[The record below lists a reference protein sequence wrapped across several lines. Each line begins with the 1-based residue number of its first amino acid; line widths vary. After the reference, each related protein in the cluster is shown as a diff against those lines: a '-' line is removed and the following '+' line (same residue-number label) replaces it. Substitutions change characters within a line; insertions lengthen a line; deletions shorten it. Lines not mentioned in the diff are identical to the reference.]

1 MTDPQLRYYDL
12 SDEVVAFS
20 TTRHGGCSEGEY
32 ASMNVNAY
40 CGDSA
45 DHVESNRNALCRTL
59 SLASTERLI
68 IPHQTHGIEIRQVG
82 SELFSLPEAVRQ
94 MVLEGV
100 DGVMTRLEGV
110 CVGVSTADCIPVL
123 LYDTEHRAVCAVHAG
138 WRGTVARI
146 VQKAIAEM
154 RAAFGTRPQA
164 LRAVIGPG
172 ISMKNFEVGDEVYE
186 AFISAGFDME
196 AIAERQEKWHID
208 LPACNRL
215 QLEAAGIAPDHIILS
230 NICTYDHS
238 DDWFSARRQ
247 GTESGRIYTGILL
260 RPNHP

>member
-1 MTDPQLRYYDL
+1 MTDPRLHYYDL
-12 SDEVVAFS
+12 GSEVVAFS
-20 TTRHGGCSEGEY
+20 TTRHGGCSEGQY

-40 CGDSA
+40 CGDNA
-45 DHVESNRNALCRTL
+45 DCVAANRDALCRTL
-59 SLASTERLI
+59 SLASADRLV
-68 IPHQTHGIEIRQVG
+68 IPHQTHGIEVRQIG
-82 SELFSLPEAVRQ
+82 SELFSLPEKVRQ

-146 VQKAIAEM
+146 AQKAVAEM

-164 LRAVIGPG
+164 LHAVIGPG

-186 AFISAGFDME
+186 AFASAGFDME
-196 AIAERQEKWHID
+196 PISERREKWHID

-215 QLEAAGIAPDHIILS
+215 QLETAGIAPDHIVHAD
-230 NICTYDHS
+230 ICTYDHTN
-238 DDWFSARRQ
+238 DWFSARRQ
-247 GTESGRIYTGILL
+247 GTESGRIYTGILV
-260 RPNHP
+260 RPHHL

>member
-1 MTDPQLRYYDL
+1 MTEPQLHYYDL
-12 SDEVVAFS
+12 GDGVVAFS

-45 DHVESNRNALCRTL
+45 GHVASNRDALCRTL
-59 SLASTERLI
+59 SLVSADRLI

-82 SELFSLPEAVRQ
+82 SELFALPEAVRQ

-146 VQKAIAEM
+146 AQKAIAEM

-164 LRAVIGPG
+164 VRAVIGPG
-172 ISMKNFEVGDEVYE
+172 ISKENFEVGDEVYE
-186 AFISAGFDME
+186 AFTSAGFDME

-230 NICTYDHS
+230 GICTYGHP

-247 GTESGRIYTGILL
+247 GTASGRIYTGILL
-260 RPNHP
+260 RPNQ

>member
-1 MTDPQLRYYDL
+1 MTDPRLHYYDL
-12 SDEVVAFS
+12 GSEVVAFS
-20 TTRHGGCSEGEY
+20 TTRHGGCSEGQY

-40 CGDSA
+40 CGDNA
-45 DHVESNRNALCRTL
+45 DCVAANRDALCRTL
-59 SLASTERLI
+59 SLASADRLV
-68 IPHQTHGIEIRQVG
+68 IPHQTHGIEVRQIG
-82 SELFSLPEAVRQ
+82 SELFSLPEKVRQ

-138 WRGTVARI
+138 WRGTVSRI
-146 VQKAIAEM
+146 AQKAVAEM

-164 LRAVIGPG
+164 LHAVIGPG

-186 AFISAGFDME
+186 AFASAGFDME
-196 AIAERQEKWHID
+196 PISERREKWHID

-215 QLEAAGIAPDHIILS
+215 QLETAGIAPDHIVLAD
-230 NICTYDHS
+230 ICTYDHT

-247 GTESGRIYTGILL
+247 GTESGRIYTGILV
-260 RPNHP
+260 RPHHQ

>member
-1 MTDPQLRYYDL
+1 MTDPRLHYYDL
-12 SDEVVAFS
+12 GSEVVAFS
-20 TTRHGGCSEGEY
+20 TTRHGGCSEGQY

-40 CGDSA
+40 CGDNA
-45 DHVESNRNALCRTL
+45 DCVAANRDALCRTL
-59 SLASTERLI
+59 SLASADRLV
-68 IPHQTHGIEIRQVG
+68 IPHQTHGIEVRQIG
-82 SELFSLPEAVRQ
+82 SELFSLPEKVRQ

-146 VQKAIAEM
+146 AQKAVAEM

-164 LRAVIGPG
+164 LHAVIGPG

-186 AFISAGFDME
+186 AFASAGFDME
-196 AIAERQEKWHID
+196 PISERREKWHID

-215 QLEAAGIAPDHIILS
+215 QLETAGIAPDHIVLAD
-230 NICTYDHS
+230 ICTYDHT

-247 GTESGRIYTGILL
+247 GTESGRIYTGILV
-260 RPNHP
+260 RPHHQ

>member
-1 MTDPQLRYYDL
+1 MTDPRLHYYDL
-12 SDEVVAFS
+12 GSEVVAFS
-20 TTRHGGCSEGEY
+20 TTRHGGCSEGQY

-40 CGDSA
+40 CGDNA
-45 DHVESNRNALCRTL
+45 DCVAANRDALCRTL
-59 SLASTERLI
+59 SLASADRLV
-68 IPHQTHGIEIRQVG
+68 IPHQTHGIEVRQIG
-82 SELFSLPEAVRQ
+82 SELFSLPEKVRQ

-146 VQKAIAEM
+146 AQKAVAEM

-164 LRAVIGPG
+164 LHAVIGPG

-186 AFISAGFDME
+186 AFASAGFDME
-196 AIAERQEKWHID
+196 PISERREKWHID

-215 QLEAAGIAPDHIILS
+215 QLETAGIAPDHIVLAD
-230 NICTYDHS
+230 ICTYDHT

-247 GTESGRIYTGILL
+247 GTESGRIYTGILV
-260 RPNHP
+260 RPYHQ